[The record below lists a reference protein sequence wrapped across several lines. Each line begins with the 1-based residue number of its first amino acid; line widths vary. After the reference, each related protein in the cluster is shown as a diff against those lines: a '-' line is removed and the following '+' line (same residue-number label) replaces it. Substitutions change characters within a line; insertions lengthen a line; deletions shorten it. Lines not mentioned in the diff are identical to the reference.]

1 MGYFLYFKFEGYE
14 ERYCHLMKMGT
25 EGKVKKGDIIGY
37 TGNTGMST
45 GPHLHVD
52 TWVDKVQKIT
62 KDNWRKVTVDPLS
75 I

>member
-1 MGYFLYFKFEGYE
+1 
-14 ERYCHLMKMGT
+14 MKMGT